1 MYIFNVIFFVA
12 DVFAKYS
19 SVGNVWVAQNPPGFG
34 FVELTD
40 VQDARD
46 AVHSLDGT
54 KIAGA
59 RYNQLLCYMYIAR

>member
-1 MYIFNVIFFVA
+1 M
-12 DVFAKYS
+12 
-19 SVGNVWVAQNPPGFG
+19 GNIWVAQNPPGFG

-59 RYNQLLCYMYIAR
+59 RYNQILCCLCIER